1 LINEGIS
8 AARAAGVCLAAHSE
22 YKGHDDS
29 ACLSRLL
36 REEIRIKL
44 CHVRELSIL
53 SKPDNFYFRE
63 KFKEMPIFSIDF
75 IGNYEYG
82 L

>member
-1 LINEGIS
+1 LINEGIF
-8 AARAAGVCLAAHSE
+8 AARTAQVCLAAHSE

-29 ACLSRLL
+29 ACPGRLL

-63 KFKEMPIFSIDF
+63 KFKGMPIFSIEF